1 MINLKTKKQ
10 IITEAVLK
18 QIPNIDLS
26 IDKAMFSWWM
36 TGRHDGLRLT
46 DIGDL
51 NFRLADIEFYEFN
64 LLEDIKKNPT
74 QEWNIFLL
82 ECNKKIKCPYYLGV
96 NKQDGKK
103 MPYIRFYDSKI
114 AMMVQLYGS
123 IKEYLSSV
131 KDYR

>member
-1 MINLKTKKQ
+1 MINLKSNKQ

-18 QIPNIDLS
+18 QIPNSDLPA
-26 IDKAMFSWWM
+26 DKALFEWWM
-36 TGRHDGLRLT
+36 TGRNDGLRLT

-51 NFRLADIEFYEFN
+51 NFRLAEIEFYDFN
-64 LLEDIKKNPT
+64 LLEDIKKNPS

-82 ECNKKIKCPYYLGV
+82 ECNKKIKCPYYLSV
-96 NKQDGKK
+96 NKQDGQK

-123 IKEYLSSV
+123 MKEYLNSI
-131 KDYR
+131 KEQR